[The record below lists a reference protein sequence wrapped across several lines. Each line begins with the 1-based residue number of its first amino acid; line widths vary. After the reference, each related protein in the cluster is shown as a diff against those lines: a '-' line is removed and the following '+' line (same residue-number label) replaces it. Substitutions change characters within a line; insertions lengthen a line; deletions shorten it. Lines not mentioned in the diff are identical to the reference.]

1 MKNSITRV
9 DALNMALS
17 LIDDALCS
25 TIDATDAPKWD
36 AAVEVIKGIRD
47 SIAKQNAHK
56 PEHKTP
62 TKTQVAN
69 EGYKA
74 EIIAYLSNGEHKT
87 VSEIIKGVASLNNE
101 TTQKVSALM
110 RLLKLEGKVDKEV
123 VKGKTLFYLI

>member
-1 MKNSITRV
+1 MKNSLTYSEAISRAIATLIAYSDEQEDTEDTV
-9 DALNMALS
+9 ATLYAL
-17 LIDDALCS
+17 
-25 TIDATDAPKWD
+25 
-36 AAVEVIKGIRD
+36 RD
-47 SIAKQNAHK
+47 SIDKRNSRAS
-56 PEHKTP
+56 EHKTP

-74 EIIAYLSNGEHKT
+74 EIVAYLSNGEHKT
-87 VSEIIKGVASLNNE
+87 VTEIIKGVTSLNGE

>member
-1 MKNSITRV
+1 MKNSLTYNEAISRAIATLIAYSDEQEDTENTV
-9 DALNMALS
+9 ATLYAL
-17 LIDDALCS
+17 
-25 TIDATDAPKWD
+25 
-36 AAVEVIKGIRD
+36 RD
-47 SIAKQNAHK
+47 SIDKRNSRAS
-56 PEHKTP
+56 EHKTP

-74 EIIAYLSNGEHKT
+74 EIVAYLSNGEHKT
-87 VSEIIKGVASLNNE
+87 VTEIIKGVTSLNGE

>member
-1 MKNSITRV
+1 MKNTLTYSEAISRAIATLIAYSDEQEGTEDTV
-9 DALNMALS
+9 ATLYAL
-17 LIDDALCS
+17 
-25 TIDATDAPKWD
+25 
-36 AAVEVIKGIRD
+36 RD
-47 SIAKQNAHK
+47 SIDKRNSRAS
-56 PEHKTP
+56 EHKTP

-74 EIIAYLSNGEHKT
+74 EIVAYLSSGEHKT
-87 VSEIIKGVASLNNE
+87 VSEIIKGVTSLNGE

>member
-1 MKNSITRV
+1 MKNTLTYSEAISRAIATLIAYS
-9 DALNMALS
+9 DEQEGTEDTIATLYAL
-17 LIDDALCS
+17 
-25 TIDATDAPKWD
+25 
-36 AAVEVIKGIRD
+36 RD
-47 SIAKQNAHK
+47 SIDKRNSRAS
-56 PEHKTP
+56 EHKTP

-74 EIIAYLSNGEHKT
+74 EIVAYLSNGEHKT
-87 VSEIIKGVASLNNE
+87 VTEIIKGVTSLNGE

>member
-1 MKNSITRV
+1 MKNTLTYNKAISRAIATLIAYSDEQEGTEDTV
-9 DALNMALS
+9 ATLYAL
-17 LIDDALCS
+17 
-25 TIDATDAPKWD
+25 
-36 AAVEVIKGIRD
+36 RD
-47 SIAKQNAHK
+47 SIDKRNSRAS
-56 PEHKTP
+56 EHKTP

-74 EIIAYLSNGEHKT
+74 EIVAYLSNGEHKT
-87 VSEIIKGVASLNNE
+87 VTEIIKGVTSLNGE

>member
-1 MKNSITRV
+1 MKNTLTYSEAISRAIATLIAYSDEQEGTEDTV
-9 DALNMALS
+9 ATLYAL
-17 LIDDALCS
+17 
-25 TIDATDAPKWD
+25 
-36 AAVEVIKGIRD
+36 RD
-47 SIAKQNAHK
+47 SIDKRNSRAS
-56 PEHKTP
+56 EHKTP

-74 EIIAYLSNGEHKT
+74 EIVAYLSNGEHKT
-87 VSEIIKGVASLNNE
+87 VSEIIKGVTSLNGE

>member
-1 MKNSITRV
+1 MKNSMTRV

-25 TIDATDAPKWD
+25 TIDATEAPKWD

-47 SIAKQNAHK
+47 SIAKQNARK

-62 TKTQVAN
+62 TKVQVAN
-69 EGYKA
+69 EGFKG
-74 EIIAYLSNGEHKT
+74 EILVFLSDGKHVT
-87 VSEIIKGVASLNNE
+87 VSDIIKGVASLNGE

-110 RLLKLEGKVDKEV
+110 RLLKLEGKVDKET
-123 VKGKTLFYLI
+123 VKGKTLFFLI

>member
-1 MKNSITRV
+1 MKNSLTYSEAISRAIATLIAYSDEQEDTENTV
-9 DALNMALS
+9 ATLYAL
-17 LIDDALCS
+17 
-25 TIDATDAPKWD
+25 
-36 AAVEVIKGIRD
+36 RD
-47 SIAKQNAHK
+47 SIDKRNSRAS
-56 PEHKTP
+56 EHKTP

-74 EIIAYLSNGEHKT
+74 EIVAYLSNGEHKT
-87 VSEIIKGVASLNNE
+87 VTEIIKGVTSLNGE

>member
-1 MKNSITRV
+1 MKNSLTYSEAISRAIA
-9 DALNMALS
+9 ALIAYSDEQEDTENTVATLYAL
-17 LIDDALCS
+17 
-25 TIDATDAPKWD
+25 
-36 AAVEVIKGIRD
+36 RD
-47 SIAKQNAHK
+47 SIDKRNSRAS
-56 PEHKTP
+56 EHKTP

-74 EIIAYLSNGEHKT
+74 EIVAYLSNGEHKT
-87 VSEIIKGVASLNNE
+87 VTEIIKGVTSLNGE

>member
-1 MKNSITRV
+1 MKNTLTYSEAISRAIATLIAYSDEQEGTEDTV
-9 DALNMALS
+9 ATLYAL
-17 LIDDALCS
+17 
-25 TIDATDAPKWD
+25 
-36 AAVEVIKGIRD
+36 RD
-47 SIAKQNAHK
+47 SIDKRNSRAS
-56 PEHKTP
+56 EHKTP

-74 EIIAYLSNGEHKT
+74 EIVAYLSNGEHKT
-87 VSEIIKGVASLNNE
+87 VSEIIKGVTSLNNE